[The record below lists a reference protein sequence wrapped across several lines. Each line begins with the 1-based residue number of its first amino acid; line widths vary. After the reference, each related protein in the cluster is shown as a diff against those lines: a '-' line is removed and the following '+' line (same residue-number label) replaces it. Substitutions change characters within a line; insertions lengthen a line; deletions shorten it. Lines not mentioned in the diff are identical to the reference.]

1 MEMSA
6 RFGDNAQFVARVTI
20 IHVCTYILC
29 GMVFSTLFD
38 YGTLFKAGNAV
49 YFMRS
54 MDSTSVLIGPCVQ
67 ILRGVLFGLVLLL
80 FRNSYEGRRYGWLRL
95 WAIILVLGIIDT
107 PGPAPCSIE
116 GVVYTQL
123 PIEFHIKGA
132 PEILVQ
138 TLLFSWLVARPK
150 NNRRVVSDPRKRC
163 VIAVAVIAAVG
174 FSLGGIILTLIL
186 GVDVMVGVSDPWA
199 FLVMFAAIAIVAA
212 MTLWYV
218 KRPRKTLSSVC
229 YYLVGYVVLAVIPTV
244 YNFCTG
250 SPLSSWWSLL
260 ISALPLV
267 MLGPYVET
275 VKRNLK
281 KL

>member
-1 MEMSA
+1 MKMSA
-6 RFGDNAQFVARVTI
+6 RFGDNARFVARVTI

-38 YGTLFKAGNAV
+38 YDTLFKTGNAA

-123 PIEFHIKGA
+123 PMEFHIKGA

-150 NNRRVVSDPRKRC
+150 NNRMVVSDPRKRC
-163 VIAVAVIAAVG
+163 VVAATVIAAVG
-174 FSLGGIILTLIL
+174 FSLGGIILALIL
-186 GVDVMVGVSDPWA
+186 GVDIMVGVSDPWA

-212 MTLWYV
+212 MTWWYIN
-218 KRPRKTLSSVC
+218 RPRKVMSSVC
-229 YYLVGYVVLAVIPTV
+229 FYLVGYTALAVMPTV

-250 SPLSSWWSLL
+250 SPLSSWLSLL
-260 ISALPLV
+260 VSALPLAA
-267 MLGPYVET
+267 LAPYVET

-281 KL
+281 NL